1 MALLPWAGLGVF
13 VGAIAG
19 GVALAGVRGLSAWRT
34 FRSFEGRLERAMA
47 DTTRLL
53 DGIEPRVARATETAA
68 KLEEARARLQESI
81 ATAAVLFAALG
92 EARALVRRVS
102 AFVPR

>member
-1 MALLPWAGLGVF
+1 MAALPWVGLIVF
-13 VGAIAG
+13 LVAIVGGI
-19 GVALAGVRGLSAWRT
+19 ALAGVRGLGAWRT
-34 FRSFEGRLERAMA
+34 FRSFERSLDRAVA
-47 DTTRLL
+47 DTTRLV

-68 KLEEARARLQESI
+68 RLEEARTRLRESI